1 DDLDPYLGLAF
12 IGDGV
17 GTALASLV
25 GGSPTTTYA
34 ENIGVMA
41 ATRIYSTLAY
51 YIAAVVAILFGF
63 CPKFGAIVAATP
75 GGVLGGITLVLYG
88 MIGLLG
94 AKIWIENRID
104 FGNPINLVPLAAGI
118 IAGIGNLA
126 IKFSDTFSITGIA
139 AGTLIVL
146 IGYHLLHILAGRLGL
161 NLAGGPLNDLAEQPG
176 RAEQNGAAGRAT
188 EPARRGAG
196 RTGPTEERSVQ
207 DR

>member
-1 DDLDPYLGLAF
+1 MTGDDLDPYLGRAF
-12 IGDGV
+12 IGDGI

-25 GGSPTTTYA
+25 GGWPTTTYA

-41 ATRIYSTLAY
+41 ATHVYSTLAY

-63 CPKFGAIVAATP
+63 CPKFGAVVAATP

-94 AKIWIENRID
+94 AKIWIENRVD
-104 FGNPINLVPLAAGI
+104 FASPLNLVPLAGG

-126 IKFSDTFSITGIA
+126 IKFTSTFSITGIA

-146 IGYHLLHILAGRLGL
+146 IGYHAVRPFAQRLQ
-161 NLAGGPLNDLAEQPG
+161 E
-176 RAEQNGAAGRAT
+176 
-188 EPARRGAG
+188 EPQADI
-196 RTGPTEERSVQ
+196 GPTRVAPRS
-207 DR
+207 